1 MKLDDYRKK
10 LNKQLLNL
18 LTEEKKKDEER
29 EKIFSQATNDNEKK
43 RLNKIF
49 SIERA
54 QSSQKIAKFN
64 EDMDVLLDKFESKL
78 RKKE

>member
-1 MKLDDYRKK
+1 MKLDSFRKK
-10 LNKQLLNL
+10 LNKELLAL

-29 EKIFSQATNDNEKK
+29 KKLFAQANSDTEKK

-54 QSSQKIAKFN
+54 QSSQKINKFN
-64 EDMDVLLDKFESKL
+64 E
-78 RKKE
+78 